1 MYDIAYNNVM
11 YKLICCLVTSAFYH
25 FCGFFCATRFTL
37 PLTLLY
43 VIINDSMAISYFQF
57 DWFHLRS
64 VELTLDIVAKHYS
77 LHRHKHLSRHVLE
90 KGDKP
95 PLMSLL

>member
-1 MYDIAYNNVM
+1 
-11 YKLICCLVTSAFYH
+11 
-25 FCGFFCATRFTL
+25 
-37 PLTLLY
+37 
-43 VIINDSMAISYFQF
+43 MAISYFQF